1 MFFKQLAC
9 YVDTT
14 ELYTNIRPNVVIP
27 AFVRA
32 LFGWTLAV
40 SAVWP
45 ATSSAHLGTSGA
57 ACQKTQIHT
66 SRYILYL
73 FVVAVIIYLY
83 DIYIYIYICIAAS
96 DYITL
101 MAPRLI
107 GATGSALEFYIRIN
121 LLSRLV
127 HIVFS
132 WLLQSLRLCTC
143 VQICSYTTCSACL
156 HMHVWRDGASA
167 AASNGSTCGLHH
179 GKPTF
184 DTT

>member
-83 DIYIYIYICIAAS
+83 DIYIYIYINI
-96 DYITL
+96 Y
-101 MAPRLI
+101 M
-107 GATGSALEFYIRIN
+107 
-121 LLSRLV
+121 
-127 HIVFS
+127 H
-132 WLLQSLRLCTC
+132 
-143 VQICSYTTCSACL
+143 CSF
-156 HMHVWRDGASA
+156 
-167 AASNGSTCGLHH
+167 GLHH
-179 GKPTF
+179 FDGTQVDRRNRKRVRILYSHKSPFETRSHSFFMTPTKSSSLYVC
-184 DTT
+184 TNL